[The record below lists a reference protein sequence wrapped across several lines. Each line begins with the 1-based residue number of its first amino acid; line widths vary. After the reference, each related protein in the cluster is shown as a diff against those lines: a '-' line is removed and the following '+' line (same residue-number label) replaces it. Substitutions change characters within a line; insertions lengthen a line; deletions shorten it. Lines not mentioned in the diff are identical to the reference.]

1 MISRD
6 RIYFSTGAFRNLKPV
21 KAIKLL
27 LANDIKNIEL
37 SSGKF
42 DLSTRKK
49 IKKLSKKENL
59 IIHNFFL
66 YLKKLC
72 S

>member
-6 RIYFSTGAFRNLKPV
+6 RIYFSTGALRNLKPV

-49 IKKLSKKENL
+49 LRN
-59 IIHNFFL
+59 
-66 YLKKLC
+66 YLKRKFNY

>member
-49 IKKLSKKENL
+49 LRN
-59 IIHNFFL
+59 
-66 YLKKLC
+66 YLKKKI
-72 S
+72 